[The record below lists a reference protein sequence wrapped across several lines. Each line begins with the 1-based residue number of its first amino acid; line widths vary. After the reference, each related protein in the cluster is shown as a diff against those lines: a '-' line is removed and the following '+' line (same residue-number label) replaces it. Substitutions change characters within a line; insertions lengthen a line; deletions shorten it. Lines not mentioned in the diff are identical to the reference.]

1 MSILRPVCASLS
13 VVLSFALAAFPQNRT
28 VAITVD
34 DLPYA
39 AADASP
45 SLLPRDNQQVRG
57 VNRRLLSAFRA
68 HHVPV
73 TGFVV
78 QKRVEELGK
87 DAGTGILARWTGTG
101 LDLGNH
107 IYSHPDINYLSVVEI
122 EDEILKGEAIIT
134 PLMKQASKTP
144 QFFRFPMNHTG
155 DTQDKHDQIAAFLSQ
170 RGYRLATCTVDNSD
184 YLFNDA
190 YLQMLARHDEAS
202 VKKLRSDYLAY
213 TSAEIDFYA
222 ALNKQALGYEPPQVM
237 LLHDNRLNADV
248 IEQVL
253 KIFEAKGYKFVT
265 LGAAQSDRAYEVP
278 DPFIAKYGKF
288 GPMWGYR
295 WAEERKVKVDGA
307 LEPDPPEWILQYGR
321 EKAAKTQL

>member
-107 IYSHPDINYLSVVEI
+107 IYSHPDINNLSVVEI

-144 QFFRFPMNHTG
+144 QFFRFPMNHTC
-155 DTQDKHDQIAAFLSQ
+155 L
-170 RGYRLATCTVDNSD
+170 L
-184 YLFNDA
+184 
-190 YLQMLARHDEAS
+190 
-202 VKKLRSDYLAY
+202 Y
-213 TSAEIDFYA
+213 TSRC
-222 ALNKQALGYEPPQVM
+222 V
-237 LLHDNRLNADV
+237 
-248 IEQVL
+248 
-253 KIFEAKGYKFVT
+253 
-265 LGAAQSDRAYEVP
+265 
-278 DPFIAKYGKF
+278 
-288 GPMWGYR
+288 
-295 WAEERKVKVDGA
+295 
-307 LEPDPPEWILQYGR
+307 
-321 EKAAKTQL
+321 